1 MPIPLGMRGIAPTG
15 GLATA
20 DVSRRA
26 FVRIAAVGGAL
37 ASSGTA
43 AGLFRALPAGA
54 AGSLV
59 APGQDLHLLR
69 RATFGPTRG
78 LVREVRRLGRNRWLD
93 RQLDPISVRDGF
105 CEDYVA
111 DRYPDLDMSLERAF
125 RTQDGS
131 WDLMYQLGQAAI
143 VRATWSNRQLFE
155 VMVDF
160 WSNHLNVTNPHEACW
175 WSRHDYDRS
184 VIRKHA
190 LGKFSNML
198 RASATHPAMMMYL
211 NNAESSKDNPNEN
224 YGREIL
230 ELHSVGVDGGY
241 DEEDMRQSTLA
252 LTGFGISWD
261 TGAFEYHPWDH
272 FTGRL
277 DVMGWHAANSSE
289 QKGKAVGLAYVDYL
303 AHHPSTA
310 ERIARKLCLRFVS
323 DAPPA
328 SLVNALAETY
338 LDHDT
343 AVVPVLEK
351 LFRSKAF
358 GRSIGEKVR
367 RPFED
372 VASTMRI
379 LNIRPDPSGVGGQE
393 ALYWAIQGLGHLP
406 MGWVPP
412 DGYPDTGD
420 PWRSAGLTLGRWN
433 MHMAMTGGWWPADD
447 LKVPNLRKSVVPRKL
462 PKTHGALVDAL
473 AKRLVFRALPPA
485 HRAAIL
491 VFLGVTATTPLDQD
505 DAAVNWRLP
514 YLVALI
520 LDTPSHGIR

>member
-1 MPIPLGMRGIAPTG
+1 MRGNAPDG

-20 DVSRRA
+20 PVSRRS
-26 FVRIAAVGGAL
+26 FVRVAAIGGAL
-37 ASSGTA
+37 AGSGAA
-43 AGLFRALPAGA
+43 AGLFEALPAGA

-59 APGQDLHLLR
+59 ASGQDMHLLR
-69 RATFGPTRG
+69 RATFGPTQQ
-78 LVREVRRLGRNRWLD
+78 LVKEIRRLGRGRWLD
-93 RQLDPISVRDGF
+93 RQLDPSSLNDAF

-111 DRYPDLDMSLERAF
+111 NRYPDLDMTVRRAF
-125 RTQDGS
+125 ETLDGS
-131 WDLMYQLGQAAI
+131 WDLMYALGQATI
-143 VRATWSNRQLFE
+143 VRAVWSNRQLFE

-175 WSRHDYDRS
+175 WSRHDYDAR

-211 NNAESSKDNPNEN
+211 NNAESSKYNPNEN

-241 DEEDMRQSTLA
+241 DEEDMRQSTLT
-252 LTGFGISWD
+252 LTGFGISWE
-261 TGAFEYHPWDH
+261 TGEFEYHPWDH
-272 FTGRL
+272 YTGSV
-277 DVMGWHAANSSE
+277 DVMGWHAANGNE
-289 QKGKAVGLAYVDYL
+289 NKGKDVGLDLVDYL

-310 ERIARKLCLRFVS
+310 ERIARKLCYRFVS
-323 DAPPA
+323 DSPPA

-343 AVVPVLEK
+343 AIVPVLEK

-358 GRSIGEKVR
+358 ERSVGQKVR

-372 VASTMRI
+372 VAATLRV
-379 LNIRPDPSGVGGQE
+379 LNIRPDPVGVDGQQG
-393 ALYWAIQGLGHLP
+393 LYWMIEGLGHLP

-433 MHMAMTGGWWPADD
+433 MHVGLAGAWWPADH
-447 LKVPNLRKSVVPRKL
+447 LKVPNLAKNVLSAKL
-462 PKTHGALVDAL
+462 PKTHGSLVDAL
-473 AKRLVFRALPPA
+473 AKRLVFRTLTPS
-485 HRAAIL
+485 HRAAVL
-491 VFLGVTATTPLDQD
+491 SFLERPASDPLDED
-505 DAAVNWRLP
+505 DAAVGWRLP